1 MASIEIKR
9 PVSVKVIMTGD
20 FRKQLIEEA
29 QQTITQINDNLQH
42 MESETRKQIT
52 NLEITNPQQASLMTQ
67 QFDSEKERLT
77 RVKAELEWRIREVEG
92 IQDGAEVPFRVFEGS
107 VSLNVGDNF
116 LEKMSQAEVVIKD
129 WQIMEIRQ
137 K

>member
-29 QQTITQINDNLQH
+29 QQTIGQINDNLQH

-67 QFDSEKERLT
+67 QLDSEKERLT

-107 VSLNVGDNF
+107 VTLNIGDNF